1 MPTPCWTVAFDV
13 VRQDAVEI
21 PLQAKDYL
29 YKPRITSSILRIGQA
44 TLRWFDRVVQNGMM
58 VGFTGLF
65 PRNSEMT
72 LGNVLLCANTLAA
85 SRVK

>member
-1 MPTPCWTVAFDV
+1 MSYD
-13 VRQDAVEI
+13 RMRS
-21 PLQAKDYL
+21 KYL

-44 TLRWFDRVVQNGMM
+44 TLRWFERVVQNGMM

-72 LGNVLLCANTLAA
+72 LGNVLLCAKTLST
-85 SRVK
+85 SRVKWSCPWGDHSLV